1 MQAEPPVA
9 GGREGDGDVN
19 GGGWRERLFGGAGR
33 LGWWTLPLFVAVG
46 LLGAVLA
53 GALAAVYYAQRV
65 TALEQETA
73 EARRELTGAVE
84 RVSEVAAEA
93 RAAIE
98 SEVAAVR
105 DELAVRLPIDD
116 PVQFGVVTVRA
127 EVVERPPA
135 PPVPQ
140 AGPTGQPPP
149 PPPPP
154 RTVVRTGSGFAVVV
168 SEGDA
173 FFVTSFAVVAD
184 PERPQVAVERAQ
196 VMLGGNR
203 LTASVHAW
211 DPSRDVALLRV
222 DGLGN
227 VAIPAWRS
235 PDDPLVS
242 GDRLFAVGLTPGGTL
257 AQVTA
262 TVAAV
267 DSTAVVIDA
276 ALPDVVRGGPLVD
289 AEGRVV
295 GVASTAYRPYGEASA
310 APPGVPVRL
319 LCDRLIRCGAGD
331 VPA

>member
-1 MQAEPPVA
+1 M
-9 GGREGDGDVN
+9 N
-19 GGGWRERLFGGAGR
+19 GGWHERLFGGAGR
-33 LGWWTLPLFVAVG
+33 LGWWTLPLFIAVG

-65 TALEQETA
+65 SALERETA

-116 PVQFGVVTVRA
+116 AVQFGIVTVRA

-135 PPVPQ
+135 PPAPQ
-140 AGPTGQPPP
+140 PGPTGEPPP
-149 PPPPP
+149 PPPPAPPP
-154 RTVVRTGSGFAVVV
+154 RTVVRTGSGFAVVL

-173 FFVTSFAVVAD
+173 FFVTAFAVVAD
-184 PERPQVAVERAQ
+184 PERPQVAVERAE
-196 VMLGGNR
+196 VRLGGDR
-203 LTASVHAW
+203 LTARVHAW
-211 DPSRDVALLRV
+211 DPARDVALLRV
-222 DGLGN
+222 DGLSN
-227 VAIPAWRS
+227 VAIPEWRQS
-235 PDDPLVS
+235 DQPLNS